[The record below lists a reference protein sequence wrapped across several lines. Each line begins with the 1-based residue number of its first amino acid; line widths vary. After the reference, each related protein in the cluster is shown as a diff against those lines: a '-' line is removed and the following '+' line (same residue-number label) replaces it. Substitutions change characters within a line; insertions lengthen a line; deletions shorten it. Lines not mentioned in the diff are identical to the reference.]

1 MFALALTAATWTT
14 MDARWVIGE
23 RKNASQIHAGDTVV
37 LQFAAKESQ
46 SDRYLQVADESYTD
60 RDLII
65 GKGLGIGSAAIIVFE
80 EGPNDIRTD
89 APTFYM
95 KFLENDMYIKAKYYV
110 WSAPGMTLTSSID
123 DAAPW
128 QVLSCGE
135 PIPWYDEG
143 NSYTHWRLLT
153 MPSLMTTRWPSVCH
167 LPRQAL
173 PTSLTGWEQAISS
186 PSPGLTVLATSG
198 MLIP

>member
-1 MFALALTAATWTT
+1 MEKKESANFAIYSNIRYSILLLTLKYKTMVKKLLLLFALALTAATWTT

-65 GKGLGIGSAAIIVFE
+65 GKGLGIGSAAIITFE

-89 APTFYM
+89 APTLYI
-95 KFLENDMYIKAKYYV
+95 KFVENDMYIATLPFFPLVKAVYDIEKIT
-110 WSAPGMTLTSSID
+110 PGE
-123 DAAPW
+123 A
-128 QVLSCGE
+128 V
-135 PIPWYDEG
+135 
-143 NSYTHWRLLT
+143 
-153 MPSLMTTRWPSVCH
+153 
-167 LPRQAL
+167 
-173 PTSLTGWEQAISS
+173 
-186 PSPGLTVLATSG
+186 LTVQGTV
-198 MLIP
+198 